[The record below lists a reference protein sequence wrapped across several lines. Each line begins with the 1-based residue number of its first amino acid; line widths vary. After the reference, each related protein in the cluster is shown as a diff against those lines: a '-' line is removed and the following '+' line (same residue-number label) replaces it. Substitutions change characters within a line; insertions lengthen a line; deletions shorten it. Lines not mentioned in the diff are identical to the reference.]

1 MVKKFIKLLFT
12 SVGVGTLWTFPSQ
25 AADLVII
32 KYKIFRQSI
41 SVPDLRT
48 FADTGELTPELEANL
63 RTKPK
68 KTEELRK
75 TLSYK
80 ISADPVILSKVLNSL
95 PGEILLDY
103 MGEIVHTPSDRANRE
118 ALRGALIL
126 SALGDN
132 QIQLIE
138 VLENYGP
145 PEVHLEAE
153 RLIELLKL
161 VEKVSGVLPRVRF

>member
-1 MVKKFIKLLFT
+1 
-12 SVGVGTLWTFPSQ
+12 
-25 AADLVII
+25 
-32 KYKIFRQSI
+32 
-41 SVPDLRT
+41 
-48 FADTGELTPELEANL
+48 
-63 RTKPK
+63 
-68 KTEELRK
+68 
-75 TLSYK
+75 
-80 ISADPVILSKVLNSL
+80 
-95 PGEILLDY
+95 

-153 RLIELLKL
+153 RLMELLKL